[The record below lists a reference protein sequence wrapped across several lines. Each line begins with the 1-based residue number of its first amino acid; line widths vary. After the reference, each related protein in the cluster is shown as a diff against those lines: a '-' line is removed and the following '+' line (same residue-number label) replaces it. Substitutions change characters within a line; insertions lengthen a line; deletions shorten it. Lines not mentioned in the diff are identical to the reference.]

1 LLLSGTGEVSGVS
14 SGPYNS
20 DESAGDVLVHVA
32 KMVHSAMLDYGEWA
46 DSITPN
52 ARLDADLGM
61 QSVEFSALQGYLT
74 QRWGADADLTPLLR
88 TLDLAGLADL
98 TVAAIAAHIS
108 GQLAAGA
115 ARAGLAGTAPARHS
129 APRAAPG
136 QAP

>member
-1 LLLSGTGEVSGVS
+1 VSEVS
-14 SGPYNS
+14 SGSYKS

-32 KMVHSAMLDYGEWA
+32 KMVHSAMLGYGEWA

-61 QSVEFSALQGYLT
+61 QSVEFSALQGFLT
-74 QRWGADADLTPLLR
+74 QRWGPAADLTPLLR

-115 ARAGLAGTAPARHS
+115 ARAGLPAGTSPARHS
-129 APRAAPG
+129 APRALPG